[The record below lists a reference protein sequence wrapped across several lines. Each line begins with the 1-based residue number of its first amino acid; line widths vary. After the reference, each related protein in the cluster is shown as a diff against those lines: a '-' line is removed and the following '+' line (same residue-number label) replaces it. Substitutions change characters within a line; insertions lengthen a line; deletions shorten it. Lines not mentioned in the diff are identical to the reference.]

1 VITAFVAER
10 VTVVEATNEHAEKLQ
25 ARLPEGLYAA
35 PFYDAAEIYRDRLAL
50 LPRNARIGLVLGML
64 IDDAIV
70 VGEAIYKHRSES
82 MGRLEASITGV
93 REVARPVV
101 FAILTT
107 CMSFAP
113 MLMIPGAMGKFFSVL
128 RKLVIIVLL
137 ISLAESLFVL
147 PAHHQDAPGDDELRR
162 VVEWQ
167 APEAVH
173 EARCDESVAHDGD
186 V

>member
-1 VITAFVAER
+1 MTR
-10 VTVVEATNEHAEKLQ
+10 SS
-25 ARLPEGLYAA
+25 
-35 PFYDAAEIYRDRLAL
+35 
-50 LPRNARIGLVLGML
+50 
-64 IDDAIV
+64 
-70 VGEAIYKHRSES
+70 VGEAIYKHRSEG

-107 CMSFAP
+107 CMAFAP

-128 RKLVIIVLL
+128 PKLVIIVLL